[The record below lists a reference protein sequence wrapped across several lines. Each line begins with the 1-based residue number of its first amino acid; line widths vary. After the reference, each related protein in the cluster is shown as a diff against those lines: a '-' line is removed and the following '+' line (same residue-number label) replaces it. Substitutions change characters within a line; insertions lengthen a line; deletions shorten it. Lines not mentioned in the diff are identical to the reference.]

1 LPRTR
6 ATIGLLVAAFV
17 KSTHLPV
24 VPSLSKAENA
34 SMGRM
39 VGGVLVLVLGLS
51 LAAGQQ
57 AQDEP
62 ATPAGQYKALLK
74 EYHDARADLAKAK
87 TDEQRKEA
95 RERRD
100 RLPPRF
106 LILAEKYSKD
116 PIVVDAL
123 FDMVWFGMPG
133 SDQALALLQRDHTR
147 SDRLLQVRT
156 QTAFGLP
163 QDVTILDQLSSFF
176 SKEGET
182 FLRTVLD
189 NNPHRDV
196 QAQACLALARFYLNR
211 ANRLALLKERP
222 ELTAQYE
229 KYFGKTYLN
238 QLQTLDPAEVRREAE
253 ALLERAAEKYGDV
266 KYPAGG
272 TVGAQANHVLFS
284 IRDLAVGREAPD
296 IEGEDQDGKRF
307 KLSDYRGKVVLLY
320 FWNDL

>member
-6 ATIGLLVAAFV
+6 ARIGLLVAAFV

-24 VPSLSKAENA
+24 VPSLSKAEDA
-34 SMGRM
+34 SMGRI
-39 VGGVLVLVLGLS
+39 VGGILVLVLGLS
-51 LAAGQQ
+51 LAVGQET
-57 AQDEP
+57 QDQL
-62 ATPAGQYKALLK
+62 ATPAEQYKALLI
-74 EYHDARADLAKAK
+74 EYHAARADIAKAK

-95 RERRD
+95 LERRD

-106 LILAEKYSKD
+106 LKLAVKNSKD

-147 SDRLLQVRT
+147 SDRLIQVRT

-163 QDVTILDQLSSFF
+163 QDVTMLHQLSSFF

-189 NNPHRDV
+189 NNPHRDI

-229 KYFGKTYLN
+229 KHFGKAYLK
-238 QLQTLDPAEVRREAE
+238 QLQMLDLTKVRREAE
-253 ALLERAAEKYGDV
+253 GLLERVAEEYGDV
-266 KYPAGG
+266 KNPAGG
-272 TVGAQANHVLFS
+272 TVGAKANHVLFS
-284 IRDLAVGREAPD
+284 IRDLAVGRQAPD
-296 IEGEDQDGKRF
+296 IEGEDQDGKSF

>member
-1 LPRTR
+1 
-6 ATIGLLVAAFV
+6 
-17 KSTHLPV
+17 
-24 VPSLSKAENA
+24 
-34 SMGRM
+34 MDRM
-39 VGGVLVLVLGLS
+39 VGGILVLVLGLS
-51 LAAGQQ
+51 LAAGQE
-57 AQDEP
+57 AQDKP
-62 ATPAGQYKALLK
+62 ATPAEQYKALVK
-74 EYHDARADLAKAK
+74 EYHDARADIAKAK
-87 TDEQRKEA
+87 TDEERKKA
-95 RERRD
+95 IERRD
-100 RLPPRF
+100 RIPPRF
-106 LILAEKYSKD
+106 LELAEKNPKD

-147 SDRLLQVRT
+147 SDRLIQVRT

-163 QDVTILDQLSSFF
+163 QDVTIMHQLSSFF

-229 KYFGKTYLN
+229 KQFGKEYLK
-238 QLQTLDPAEVRREAE
+238 QLQTLDPAKVRRETE

-272 TVGAQANHVLFS
+272 TVGAQANNVLFS
-284 IRDLAVGREAPD
+284 IRDLAVGRQAPD
-296 IEGEDQDGKRF
+296 IDGLDQDGKHF